1 MVDSIFFLLADLLI
15 MKTNRIGFTLVEL
28 LVVIAIIGILI
39 GMLLPAVQQVRE
51 AARRTQCMNNLRQLG
66 LACHNFE
73 SAHMAFPT
81 AGGVNAFWHP
91 GDYGYETAGWAYQLL
106 PFIEQNAIYQQVD
119 ELAGPNHAGGFVF
132 EGPTSGI
139 TVAETKMSFL
149 NCPSRSAREGIVDI
163 WLIRLGDYAGVM
175 GYRSHPDMN
184 GAEWGW
190 QYNHTG
196 DPHPSELTWVWTGI
210 IAKAGNADTKFGD
223 IGFGN
228 ISDGSSNTICLME
241 KSVQAKYYTAPAGG
255 GSYWDLNGYY
265 DGASYANMRQTG
277 EPLFSD
283 SENRSNSSSEEDPAV
298 EQSGF
303 GSPHPG
309 TCTAVFG
316 DGSTHSVSLN
326 LDSLIL
332 DSLGKRADGSVVGI
346 EDL

>member
-1 MVDSIFFLLADLLI
+1 
-15 MKTNRIGFTLVEL
+15 MKLNRIGFTLVEL

-73 SAHMAFPT
+73 SANMAFPS

-106 PFIEQNAIYQQVD
+106 PNIEQNALYQQVD
-119 ELAGPNHAGGFVF
+119 ELGAPNHAGGFVF
-132 EGPTSGI
+132 EDPNSEI
-139 TVAETKMSFL
+139 TVAESKVPIL
-149 NCPSRSAREGIVDI
+149 NCPSRSGRDGIVDV
-163 WLIRLGDYAGVM
+163 WLLRLGDYAGVM

-190 QYNHTG
+190 QYDHTG
-196 DPHPSELTWVWTGI
+196 DPHPSEREWVWTGI
-210 IAKAGNADTKFGD
+210 IAKAGNANTKFSEV
-223 IGFGN
+223 GFGA

-241 KSVQAKYYTAPAGG
+241 KSVQAKYYSVPAGVV
-255 GSYWDLNGYY
+255 SYWDLNGYY

-283 SENRSNSSSEEDPAV
+283 NENRSGSSAGDDPRV

-303 GSPHPG
+303 GSAHPG

-316 DGSTHSVSLN
+316 DGSTHSLSMDIDSLV
-326 LDSLIL
+326 LDSF
-332 DSLGKRADGSVVGI
+332 GKRADGRVVSI
-346 EDL
+346 SDY